1 MGSRGAGSGKVQSV
15 QGVKMPS
22 QQAAGVKKIIN
33 NLENN
38 KDMDITNIAVSKDNG
53 GDVILSYDFSI
64 DRGYTTNVRTG
75 KKTKAAPTKGH
86 TVSIIDKKGKVI
98 AFNAQ

>member
-1 MGSRGAGSGKVQSV
+1 MGSRGAGSGKMQSV
-15 QGVKMPS
+15 QGVKMPT

-38 KDMDITNIAVSKDNG
+38 KDFDVTNITVSKDNS
-53 GDVILSYDFSI
+53 GDVRLEYDFSI
-64 DRGYTTNVRTG
+64 DRGYTTNIRTG

-86 TVSIIDKKGKVI
+86 TVSFIDKKGKVI
-98 AFNAQ
+98 AFNSQ